1 MYLHLCTWFLSP
13 KKLAN
18 KCHNYLAFRVMEPLE
33 PLECIK
39 HTAQQEWATLTS
51 QVYVLR
57 AVTNPAKNCLWQVIL
72 NTHCASVDEAWKR
85 YMDTT
90 CTCCDGAT
98 LLLGASWVSNW
109 ADPADIANLDDVAEA
124 WAFSQ
129 VLDSCMNFGIWKK
142 RICTLHLKPLLE
154 SSDVFSVLHMLSY
167 VTLALYF
174 CLHFVLKTFHKSSPV
189 QFLITDCLINCLM

>member
-51 QVYVLR
+51 QVYVLK

-72 NTHCASVDEAWKR
+72 DTHCASVDEAWKR
-85 YMDTT
+85 YMNTT
-90 CTCCDGAT
+90 CTRCDGAT

-124 WAFSQ
+124 
-129 VLDSCMNFGIWKK
+129 
-142 RICTLHLKPLLE
+142 
-154 SSDVFSVLHMLSY
+154 
-167 VTLALYF
+167 
-174 CLHFVLKTFHKSSPV
+174 
-189 QFLITDCLINCLM
+189 